1 LNSIVHLEK
10 TDYHLPS
17 VLQVGLN
24 GIAAA
29 NLQTGI
35 YKKTCMVNLSLQTQ
49 CYLIL
54 RENLKEKMSVLKPL
68 IYASVLLKADWFI

>member
-29 NLQTGI
+29 NLQTGAVPKREI
-35 YKKTCMVNLSLQTQ
+35 KKHV
-49 CYLIL
+49 
-54 RENLKEKMSVLKPL
+54 
-68 IYASVLLKADWFI
+68 W

>member
-35 YKKTCMVNLSLQTQ
+35 LAVPKREIKKHV
-49 CYLIL
+49 
-54 RENLKEKMSVLKPL
+54 
-68 IYASVLLKADWFI
+68 W

>member
-1 LNSIVHLEK
+1 VPKREI
-10 TDYHLPS
+10 
-17 VLQVGLN
+17 
-24 GIAAA
+24 
-29 NLQTGI
+29 
-35 YKKTCMVNLSLQTQ
+35 KKTRMVNLSLQTQ